1 LYIASVFTNP
11 WNQTAIIM
19 KLLAKACTAL
29 WIPLFISLSM
39 VSVSAVSSAVSIG
52 QRYQGGIVF
61 YVDES
66 RQHGLVAATRD
77 LPGEYEWQGAKDA
90 GERFVDGGFSD
101 WYLPGKWELNKLYLQ
116 KSAVGGF
123 SDNVYW
129 SSTEVN
135 ANYAW
140 YQGFGSGVQKNY
152 GYDKTTTFRVRPVR
166 AF

>member
-1 LYIASVFTNP
+1 
-11 WNQTAIIM
+11 M